1 MSIQDR
7 VRETFAGGDAESLLQ
22 VDDRLE
28 LLGVAAGLFV
38 VLVGLGTLVGMPW
51 AHYDSLAI
59 TLGRIVGT
67 LGTIAVGLGIVWLTR
82 TAQ

>member
-1 MSIQDR
+1 MLR
-7 VRETFAGGDAESLLQ
+7 A
-22 VDDRLE
+22 DDRLE
-28 LLGVAAGLFV
+28 LIGVLAGVFV

-51 AHYDSLAI
+51 AHHSSIAI
-59 TLGRIVGT
+59 TLGRVVGT